1 LLNLAGRKDP
11 PHLVHY
17 DGDRPLPE
25 IAAHLR
31 ERLITRMLEA
41 GEPRAEIEERH
52 LYP

>member
-17 DGDRPLPE
+17 DGDKPLPE
-25 IAAHLR
+25 VAAHLR
-31 ERLITRMLEA
+31 ERLMARIEEA
-41 GEPRAEIEERH
+41 GESRAEIEERR